1 MTRLEAL
8 LSIAL
13 IALILSGMMGWPDVA
28 ENATTETPTGNRVI
42 KESLTTEVVANCDFK
57 LPDTVEALQ
66 QYLNDSFGAGL
77 TVDGKFGNQTYQA
90 LQRFYELRECDKYA
104 RKEFE

>member
-1 MTRLEAL
+1 MRKRKPIKAIVILT
-8 LSIAL
+8 LSA
-13 IALILSGMMGWPDVA
+13 ILAYGGCLRK
-28 ENATTETPTGNRVI
+28 EPTD
-42 KESLTTEVVANCDFK
+42 VVANCDYK
-57 LPDTVEALQ
+57 MPDNVEEHQ

-90 LQRFYELRECDKYA
+90 LQRFYELKKCDKYA

>member
-1 MTRLEAL
+1 MRRPKLAI
-8 LSIAL
+8 IAL
-13 IALILSGMMGWPDVA
+13 VLSGIVVYGAMFYRPPDVA
-28 ENATTETPTGNRVI
+28 KSATTD